1 MQRSEE
7 GMDGTEY
14 RAGQSQTDKH
24 GIGKRDDGN
33 GAHSKREGIANC
45 DAIVVVGTAK

>member
-14 RAGQSQTDKH
+14 RACQSQTDKR
-24 GIGKRDDGN
+24 GLAREMMETVLTLKGK
-33 GAHSKREGIANC
+33 E
-45 DAIVVVGTAK
+45 